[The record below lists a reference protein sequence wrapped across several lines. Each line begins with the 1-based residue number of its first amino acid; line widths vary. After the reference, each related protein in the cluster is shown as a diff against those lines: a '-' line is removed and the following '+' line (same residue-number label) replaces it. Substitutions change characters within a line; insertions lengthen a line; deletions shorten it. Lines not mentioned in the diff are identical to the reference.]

1 MTLPTPALAKYKL
14 PPSVPP
20 LSFEEL
26 SLQTISS
33 ELNLLKTLP
42 SFYTNNVLSSTA
54 SQLVSLKDIQGAEL
68 SAELSQLW
76 SRRAKHSLSL
86 LKYFDAKRSSL
97 EPVFNENDSTMV
109 TILKST
115 RGESLL
121 SDLRSQIFLLIAEVD
136 SQDEAAVENRIRSCL
151 FLLGEIGELLNN
163 KFPWADDIPTEGTET
178 LPRLCG
184 RAKVTFAI
192 QRPANTKLPLLS
204 ALLPATTMTPLGNI
218 TIVADGFTAPLT
230 AGNFVDL
237 ARRGFYT
244 GIPVR
249 EKPKRVGDIGMNVRI
264 LGSFNE
270 GFNDPFTAKLRTIPL
285 EIINAN
291 KKMTYGTGT
300 QSSSSS
306 SSSSSTT
313 TTTTTS
319 PSPRS
324 SSYVSLQSPAVV
336 AFNHPERK
344 RNGGSSEFFFLT
356 KKTLPLGQAMD
367 GNYAPFGFIVEGFDL
382 ANSLLPGDVITST
395 TIDEWGLA
403 GLEKKEVEFSEFR

>member
-1 MTLPTPALAKYKL
+1 
-14 PPSVPP
+14 
-20 LSFEEL
+20 EL

-68 SAELSQLW
+68 SAELSHLW

-249 EKPKRVGDIGMNVRI
+249 EKPKRVGDIGMN
-264 LGSFNE
+264 
-270 GFNDPFTAKLRTIPL
+270 
-285 EIINAN
+285 
-291 KKMTYGTGT
+291 
-300 QSSSSS
+300 
-306 SSSSSTT
+306 
-313 TTTTTS
+313 
-319 PSPRS
+319 
-324 SSYVSLQSPAVV
+324 SPAVV
-336 AFNHPERK
+336 AFNHPDRK

-403 GLEKKEVEFSEFR
+403 GLEKKEVEFSEFSLPTQIESLFGADDPTP